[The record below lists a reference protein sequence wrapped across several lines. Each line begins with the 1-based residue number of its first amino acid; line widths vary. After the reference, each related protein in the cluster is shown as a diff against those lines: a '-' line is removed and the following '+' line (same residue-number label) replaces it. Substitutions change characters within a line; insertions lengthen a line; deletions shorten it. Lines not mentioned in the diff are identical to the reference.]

1 MEMSSDGGHV
11 HVSLCS
17 SSGEMFEGRE
27 YLIMSSLAFQIV
39 SCSWLQVISL
49 SSKEKNL
56 FSFLFKDDPRKGWVD
71 SRFYTVFVELHPV
84 QSLGGV
90 RWFM

>member
-1 MEMSSDGGHV
+1 MVVMFM
-11 HVSLCS
+11 VSLCS

-56 FSFLFKDDPRKGWVD
+56 FSFLFKDDPRERVG
-71 SRFYTVFVELHPV
+71 
-84 QSLGGV
+84 
-90 RWFM
+90 